1 MSTHLDVYLDG
12 TLAGRLTQTSGGAL
26 TFTYNADYLARPEP
40 TPLSLSMPLAAPRHG
55 NRAVTAWL
63 DGLLPDNPAVRQ
75 EWGRRFGVSAR
86 NPFALLRVV
95 GRDAAGAVQVLPPDL
110 APSDAARRS
119 GRVQQLGDD
128 ELTRMLEALTLGDRG
143 WEVGAGSGRWSLAGA
158 QHKIALHRLPDGAW
172 AVPLDATPT
181 THILK
186 PTRAGTRFDDLHIN
200 EYVCLAAAARLGL
213 RVADVDLALHGEAR
227 VLIST
232 RYDRGQTRSGA
243 WVRLHQ
249 EDVLQA
255 MSYRPEQKYQQDGG
269 PSVKEIARFFA
280 LIPRRDRAALQ
291 SAFFDLLA
299 FNVLVGGTDAHAK
312 NYSVLLR
319 GSRVALAPLY
329 DLASYAPYLRP
340 GELLTSSMKIG
351 TSWHVRD
358 MTADDWGHV
367 GAALGLSHEQA
378 VARVE
383 QFRADLPAALQD
395 AAASAPPAFTSEALR
410 IADAIAGQP
419 HLRPRPL
426 ARAPRRRRH

>member
-1 MSTHLDVYLDG
+1 M
-12 TLAGRLTQTSGGAL
+12 
-26 TFTYNADYLARPEP
+26 
-40 TPLSLSMPLAAPRHG
+40 
-55 NRAVTAWL
+55 
-63 DGLLPDNPAVRQ
+63 
-75 EWGRRFGVSAR
+75 
-86 NPFALLRVV
+86 
-95 GRDAAGAVQVLPPDL
+95 
-110 APSDAARRS
+110 
-119 GRVQQLGDD
+119 
-128 ELTRMLEALTLGDRG
+128 
-143 WEVGAGSGRWSLAGA
+143 
-158 QHKIALHRLPDGAW
+158 
-172 AVPLDATPT
+172 
-181 THILK
+181 
-186 PTRAGTRFDDLHIN
+186 
-200 EYVCLAAAARLGL
+200 
-213 RVADVDLALHGEAR
+213 
-227 VLIST
+227 
-232 RYDRGQTRSGA
+232 
-243 WVRLHQ
+243 RLHQ

-329 DLASYAPYLRP
+329 DSASYAPYLRP

-395 AAASAPPAFTSEALR
+395 AAAAAPPAFTSEALR